1 LSAAG
6 VGTLRLIRR
15 KGALPATVATA
26 IVSSNPEIQIENRAW
41 PTAEPGL
48 PAAASGAAWLSAIAG
63 TTVVVRSGFD
73 DDSMLRAAV
82 RMAVPVIVMR
92 GREDGIDVVSFRQHG
107 PCPHAALDV
116 PERPGVAPDDGA
128 GAVVAAHIAAA
139 EALVLIARAHTG
151 GARARHVTIPLR
163 VDQSEGDGAAGAAQ
177 TPAARAVDI
186 PWAPECFACGGSG
199 VEMSFA

>member
-1 LSAAG
+1 M
-6 VGTLRLIRR
+6 GTLRLIRR
-15 KGALPATVATA
+15 TGALPATVATA
-26 IVSSNPEIQIENRAW
+26 IASSNPEIEIENRAW
-41 PTAEPGL
+41 PTTGPGL
-48 PAAASGAAWLSAIAG
+48 PGADSGASWLSAIAG

-73 DDSMLRAAV
+73 DDAMLRAAV
-82 RMAVPVIVMR
+82 RTAVPVIVMR

-107 PCPHAALDV
+107 PCPHVALDV

-128 GAVVAAHIAAA
+128 GAVVAAHIGAA

-151 GARARHVTIPLR
+151 GAPARHVSVPLR
-163 VDQSEGDGAAGAAQ
+163 TDKSEGDGTAGAAEA
-177 TPAARAVDI
+177 PATRSVDI